1 MDAEYFRT
9 LFDYTYWARDRILKA
24 ADGLS
29 EADYARPNGF
39 TYGSIRGILTHCAQ
53 SESGYLARWMGE
65 QVEPITQESA
75 PTIEALA
82 SRWREREAAM
92 RAYLVLLKDED
103 LAREIVSRRRD
114 GSEQRRPL
122 WQDVTQIV
130 NHSTQHR
137 SEAAEAL
144 TMVGRSP
151 GDLDV
156 SLYFRER
163 VASGT

>member
-9 LFDYTYWARDRILKA
+9 LYDYTYWARDRILKA
-24 ADGLS
+24 ADGLT
-29 EADYARPNGF
+29 EEEYAKPNGF

-53 SESGYLARWMGE
+53 SERGYLARWMGE
-65 QVEPITQESA
+65 QAEPITQESA

-82 SRWREREAAM
+82 SRWRETESRM
-92 RAYLVLLKDED
+92 RAYLASLTDAD
-103 LAREIVSRRRD
+103 MTREVVSRRRD
-114 GSEQRRPL
+114 GTESRRPL
-122 WQDVTQIV
+122 WQDVTQII

-144 TMVGRSP
+144 TMIGRSP

-156 SLYFRER
+156 SVYFREK
-163 VASGT
+163 VATST

>member
-1 MDAEYFRT
+1 
-9 LFDYTYWARDRILKA
+9 LKA
-24 ADGLS
+24 ADGLT
-29 EADYARPNGF
+29 EEEYARPNGF
-39 TYGSIRGILTHCAQ
+39 TYGSIRAILTHCAS
-53 SESGYLARWMGE
+53 SEASYLARWTAVPQE
-65 QVEPITQESA
+65 SPITQESA

-82 SRWREREAAM
+82 SRWRETESKM
-92 RAYLVLLKDED
+92 RPYLASLKDED
-103 LAREIVSRRRD
+103 LQREVVSRRRD

-122 WQDVTQIV
+122 WQDITQII

-156 SLYFRER
+156 SLYFREK
-163 VASGT
+163 VTGNQ